1 MVLLLDTTVLVDV
14 LRDRNDRRSLLA
26 NLVDGGHTLATSA
39 INIGEIYAE
48 MRPEEETETEA
59 FLSSLHCYPIT
70 ISIARLA
77 GSHKR
82 LQATKGKTLGLVD
95 MLIAATV
102 IEHKLTLMTD
112 NIKDFP
118 LADLAL
124 YPLS

>member
-1 MVLLLDTTVLVDV
+1 MVFLLDTTVLVDV

-26 NLVDGGHTLATSA
+26 GLVDSGHTLATST
-39 INIGEIYAE
+39 INIGEIYAG
-48 MRPEEETETEA
+48 MRPGEETETEA
-59 FLSSLHCYPIT
+59 FLSNLHCYPIT

-82 LQATKGKTLGLVD
+82 LQAAKGKTLGLAD
-95 MLIAATV
+95 MIVASTV
-102 IEHKLTLMTD
+102 IEHGLTLMTD
-112 NIKDFP
+112 NVKDFP